1 MRARPSFVCFDM
13 ATPGRAV
20 WVIVRFFLVV
30 IGAVAVLAITWHP
43 GGRTARPAAAMPAAQ
58 ATGPQLD
65 QVMPGDKP
73 KGARP

>member
-13 ATPGRAV
+13 ATPGRVV

-58 ATGPQLD
+58 APGPQLD
-65 QVMPGDKP
+65 HATLGDKP